1 MTRNHIRTTVAR
13 ANLLLDAMPRT
24 HPLHSCDDIAKTRR
38 LMTIK
43 KRLGRIVVAGLYVD
57 DLVSS
62 AHSALSVVP
71 TTDSDS
77 EPATRGLSFR

>member
-43 KRLGRIVVAGLYVD
+43 KRLGRIVVAGLYID

-62 AHSALSVVP
+62 AHSALSR
-71 TTDSDS
+71 THD
-77 EPATRGLSFR
+77 R